1 MNRIKLDEIVRRIE
15 GAHSAAILCHV
26 NPDGDAL
33 GSAYALKEMMVSRGK
48 QAFVLCADPVPA
60 RLAFLFAEE
69 VVLDGFQPDLVITVD
84 VASPEQL
91 GALKE
96 EWLERVDIKIDHHMI
111 SPDFG
116 KYGYVDAEAAA
127 AGEIIAALGE
137 RMGALS
143 AACANYLYCAIASDT
158 GGFRY
163 SNVRART
170 FETAA
175 CLLTAGADGAG
186 LSEKLFETV
195 SKKEAA
201 AAGYVYTHACF
212 LYDGRLAIVTADKQ
226 AKEAAGFGD
235 EDFSNASSL
244 LRQIAGVELAIS
256 ARQSEKNP
264 VVYKISMRSAE
275 GIDCAALC
283 AKLGGG
289 GHKRAAGCTLAAESA
304 AGVQKALTVLCQE
317 VFHE

>member
-1 MNRIKLDEIVRRIE
+1 MKRIELTQIAERIK
-15 GAHSAAILCHV
+15 AANSAAILCHA

-33 GSAYALKEMMVSRGK
+33 GSAYALKEMIVGQGK
-48 QAFVLCADPVPA
+48 QAIVLCADPVPA
-60 RLAFLFAEE
+60 RLAFLFTEDA
-69 VVLDGFQPDLVITVD
+69 VPAGFAPDLVITVD

-91 GALKE
+91 GALKD
-96 EWLERVDIKIDHHMI
+96 EWLERVDIKIDHHLI

-116 KYGYVDAEAAA
+116 RVGYVDAEAAA
-127 AGEIIAALGE
+127 AGEIIAELAEL
-137 RMGALS
+137 MGGLTAK
-143 AACANYLYCAIASDT
+143 CANDLYCAIASDT

-175 CLLTAGADGAG
+175 RLLAAGADGAW

-195 SKKEAA
+195 SKQEAA
-201 AAGYVYTHACF
+201 AAGYVYTHAAF
-212 LYDGRLAIVTADKQ
+212 LFDGRFAIVTADNQ
-226 AKEAAGFGD
+226 AKQAAGFCD
-235 EDFSNASSL
+235 EHFGNASTL
-244 LRQIAGVELAIS
+244 LRQIAGVELAVS

-264 VVYKISMRSAE
+264 QVYKISMRSAE

-289 GHKRAAGCTLAAESA
+289 GHKRAAGCTLSA
-304 AGVQKALTVLCQE
+304 ASADEAQAAITALAQE

>member
-1 MNRIKLDEIVRRIE
+1 MNRIELDEIAARLE
-15 GAHSAAILCHV
+15 GAACAAILCHV

-33 GSAYALKEMMVSRGK
+33 GSAYALKEMMVNKGK
-48 QAFVLCADPVPA
+48 QAACLCADPVPA
-60 RLAFLFAEE
+60 RLAFLFDEE
-69 VVLDGFQPDLVITVD
+69 PVPADFAPDLVITVD

-91 GALKE
+91 GDLKE
-96 EWLERVDIKIDHHMI
+96 TWLERVDIKIDHHLI

-116 KYGYVDAEAAA
+116 KAGYVDAEAAA
-127 AGEIIAALGE
+127 AGEIIAELGE
-137 RMGALS
+137 LMGGFS
-143 AACANYLYCAIASDT
+143 TKCAQYLYCAIASDT

-175 CLLTAGADGAG
+175 RLLARGADGAD

-195 SKKEAA
+195 SKEEAA
-201 AAGYVYTHACF
+201 AAGYVYTHASF
-212 LYDGRLAIVTADKQ
+212 LFDGRLAIAVADNQ
-226 AKEAAGFGD
+226 AKQAAGFGD
-235 EDFSNASSL
+235 EHFGNASSL
-244 LRQIAGVELAIS
+244 LRQIAGVELAVS

-264 VVYKISMRSAE
+264 AVYKISMRSAE

-289 GHKRAAGCTLAAESA
+289 GHKRAAGCTLGAESP
-304 AGVQKALTVLCQE
+304 AGVQKAITALCRE

>member
-1 MNRIKLDEIVRRIE
+1 MNRIELSEMVCRIE
-15 GAHSAAILCHV
+15 SAHCAAILCHV

-33 GSAYALKEMMVSRGK
+33 GSAYALKEMIESQGK

-60 RLAFLFAEE
+60 RLAFLFTEDRVPDE
-69 VVLDGFQPDLVITVD
+69 FEPDLVITVD

-116 KYGYVDAEAAA
+116 KVGYVDAEAAA
-127 AGEIIAALGE
+127 AGVIIAALGE
-137 RMGALS
+137 RMDALS
-143 AACANYLYCAIASDT
+143 AKCANYLYCAIASDT

-175 CLLTAGADGAG
+175 RLLASGADGAG

-212 LYDGRLAIVTADKQ
+212 LFDGRLAIVTADLQ
-226 AKEAAGFGD
+226 AKKAAGFGD
-235 EDFSNASSL
+235 EDFSNASTL
-244 LRQIAGVELAIS
+244 LRQIAGVKLAVS

-264 VVYKISMRSAE
+264 AVYKISMRSTE
-275 GIDCAALC
+275 GVDCAALC

-304 AGVQKALTVLCQE
+304 AAVQAAVIALCQE
-317 VFHE
+317 VFYE